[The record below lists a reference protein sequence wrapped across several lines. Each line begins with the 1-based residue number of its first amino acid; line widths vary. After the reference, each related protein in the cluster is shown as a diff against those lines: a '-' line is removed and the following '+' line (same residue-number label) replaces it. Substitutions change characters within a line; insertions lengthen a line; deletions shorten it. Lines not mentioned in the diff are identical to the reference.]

1 MTKLNF
7 AWIVMTPSEMQE
19 ICKYLSWWAGLI
31 TFRHYKPSM
40 TTLKEHYVVASR
52 NKVQLYKHYMR
63 MLDLKLF
70 STIVEIK
77 ATAIFNE
84 YY

>member
-31 TFRHYKPSM
+31 TSRHYKPSM
-40 TTLKEHYVVASR
+40 TTLKKHYVVASR
-52 NKVQLYKHYMR
+52 HKVHLYKHYMQ
-63 MLDLKLF
+63 MLDF
-70 STIVEIK
+70 FVTIYLETV
-77 ATAIFNE
+77 F
-84 YY
+84 YDC